1 MTIKLECKDYG
12 FECDFAVKG
21 QKNLTTLEQLRKH
34 FEEEHGID
42 YSSEFLIQMVI
53 NKGHSRESILNE

>member
-1 MTIKLECKDYG
+1 MTIKLKCNDYG
-12 FECDFAVKG
+12 FECDFTVQG
-21 QKNLTTLEQLRKH
+21 QKNLTTLKQLREH

-42 YSSEFLIQMVI
+42 YSSEFLIQMVV